1 MGDSASSDTVKRPG
15 YTVTTDFLKLIEQ
28 AEARGHTQAY
38 LVREGLAMLLR
49 EEFGIEV
56 PDEIVHPQ
64 RGGARK

>member
-1 MGDSASSDTVKRPG
+1 MVDSASSDTVKRPG
-15 YTVTTDFLKLIEQ
+15 YTVTVEFLKLIEL

-49 EEFGIEV
+49 DEFGIDV
-56 PDEIVHPQ
+56 PNDIVHPQ